1 MIHMYVLFKLTAI
14 FPKSKMAAVSHI
26 GYVPIFKNHQI
37 CIEMTTRSHSDHFW
51 IPLIAYHVAADG
63 HLENDKMTELPYSSD
78 QSCPNEGF
86 RMPKWDIFAFDW
98 NLTRDWNLHFLET
111 NSRLKGGWKWLSVQL
126 INYNFGCL
134 NISINNMW
142 NPFGLTDVSLYAGT
156 RSSTCF

>member
-1 MIHMYVLFKLTAI
+1 MYVLFELAAI

-51 IPLIAYHVAADG
+51 IPLIAYHVAAKGVMFNQSITDG

-86 RMPKWDIFAFDW
+86 RMPK
-98 NLTRDWNLHFLET
+98 
-111 NSRLKGGWKWLSVQL
+111 
-126 INYNFGCL
+126 
-134 NISINNMW
+134 
-142 NPFGLTDVSLYAGT
+142 
-156 RSSTCF
+156 